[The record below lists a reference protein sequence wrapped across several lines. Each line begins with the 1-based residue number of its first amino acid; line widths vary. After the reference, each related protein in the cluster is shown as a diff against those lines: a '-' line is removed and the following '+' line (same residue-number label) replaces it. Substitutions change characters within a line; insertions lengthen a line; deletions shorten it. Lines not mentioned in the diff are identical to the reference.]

1 MVTPSV
7 DKGNSDMKNIIL
19 EKRVIIAVLSAL
31 VLLCGPTASASAAD
45 GVDLTNAHYIVL
57 TPGHSKTIS
66 YDLNWG
72 QVHTAVVHLFGLVF
86 ETGQD
91 GNPVNPI
98 FKFSAAVTDSIGE
111 GSELV
116 FATTGFVGLVNHILF
131 AADETIT
138 QKIASSFFANYSYS
152 SDTVSASREIPVM
165 PFSGGAVK
173 GILAAQAIL
182 VTGFIL
188 PIGDPDFPVT
198 MSMRF
203 ALD

>member
-7 DKGNSDMKNIIL
+7 VKGSSDMKNIIL
-19 EKRVIIAVLSAL
+19 KKCVIIAVVFAL
-31 VLLCGPTASASAAD
+31 GLLYSPLATAAD
-45 GVDLTNAHYIVL
+45 GIDLTNAHYIFL

-86 ETGQD
+86 KTDQG
-91 GNPVNPI
+91 GAPVNPT

-116 FATTGFVGLVNHILF
+116 FATTGFVGLVDHILL
-131 AADETIT
+131 AADETFT
-138 QKIASSFFANYSYS
+138 QKIASSFFINYSYS
-152 SDTVSASREIPVM
+152 SDTVSASREIPAM
-165 PFSGGAVK
+165 PFSGGSIK

-182 VTGFIL
+182 VTGFVL

-203 ALD
+203 SLD

>member
-1 MVTPSV
+1 
-7 DKGNSDMKNIIL
+7 MKNFI
-19 EKRVIIAVLSAL
+19 KTSNVIIAVLSAL
-31 VLLCGPTASASAAD
+31 VLLCGPAAPAAAAD
-45 GVDLTNAHYIVL
+45 NIDLTNAHYIIL

-91 GNPVNPI
+91 GNPVNPT

-116 FATTGFVGLVNHILF
+116 FATTGFVGLIDQLLF

-138 QKIASSFFANYSYS
+138 KKITNSFFVNYSYS
-152 SDTVSASREIPVM
+152 SDTISASREIPAI
-165 PFSGGAVK
+165 PFSGGGIK

-182 VTGFIL
+182 VTGFVL

-203 ALD
+203 VLD

>member
-1 MVTPSV
+1 
-7 DKGNSDMKNIIL
+7 MKNFM
-19 EKRVIIAVLSAL
+19 RTNNVIIAVLSAL
-31 VLLCGPTASASAAD
+31 VLLCTAPASAAD
-45 GVDLTNAHYIVL
+45 GIDLTNAHYIVL

-86 ETGQD
+86 ATDQD
-91 GNPVNPI
+91 GNPVNPT

-116 FATTGFVGLVNHILF
+116 FATTGFVGLIDHLLF
-131 AADETIT
+131 ADDETIT
-138 QKIASSFFANYSYS
+138 QKIANSFFVNYSYS
-152 SDTVSASREIPVM
+152 SDTVSASREIPAM
-165 PFSGGAVK
+165 PFSSGGIK
-173 GILAAQAIL
+173 GVIAAQAIL
-182 VTGFIL
+182 VTGFVL

>member
-1 MVTPSV
+1 
-7 DKGNSDMKNIIL
+7 MKNFM
-19 EKRVIIAVLSAL
+19 KTSNVIIAVLSTFF
-31 VLLCGPTASASAAD
+31 LLCGPAVPAAAAD
-45 GVDLTNAHYIVL
+45 GIDLTNAHYIVL

-86 ETGQD
+86 ETDQD
-91 GNPVNPI
+91 GNPVNPT

-111 GSELV
+111 GAELV
-116 FATTGFVGLVNHILF
+116 FATTGFVGLIDQLLF

-138 QKIASSFFANYSYS
+138 QKIANSFFVNYAYS
-152 SDTVSASREIPVM
+152 SDTVSASREIPAM
-165 PFSGGAVK
+165 PFSGGGIK

-182 VTGFIL
+182 VTGFVL
-188 PIGDPDFPVT
+188 PIGDPEFPVT